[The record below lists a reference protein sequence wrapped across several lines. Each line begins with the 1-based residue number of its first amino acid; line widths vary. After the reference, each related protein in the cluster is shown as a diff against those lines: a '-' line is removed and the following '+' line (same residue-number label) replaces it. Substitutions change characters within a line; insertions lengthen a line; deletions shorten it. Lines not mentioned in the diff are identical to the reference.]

1 MIDLYNKRGPDDK
14 VAQNSK
20 KRVQN
25 TMDEAQRRLNILH
38 NAIQAAKICPVCI
51 DGGIHRQTT
60 SVRSVEKAQIS
71 RSMMIRVLKGF

>member
-14 VAQNSK
+14 LLQFK

-25 TMDEAQRRLNILH
+25 TMDEAQLNILH

-51 DGGIHRQTT
+51 DGGIPQTDDR
-60 SVRSVEKAQIS
+60 VVVEKTDKS
-71 RSMMIRVLKGF
+71 LHDDTCLERFLVP